1 MNAVAATG
9 IASVDHHVAIHSPTP
24 ATSQASRGIVSC
36 EPAVRN
42 MSKKKA
48 GPNHKPICLT
58 IDRSCCWSVTMKVF
72 PETKRPPFGGPVEVA
87 SDATYSVFSE
97 AHTKVNVHV
106 ATIVRVSISE
116 VTEVAVGQWRALISQ
131 VLNTQSKARSRVT
144 HIEAVIK
151 GRIVGRH

>member
-9 IASVDHHVAIHSPTP
+9 IASVDHQVAIHSPTP

-36 EPAVRN
+36 EPTVRN

-58 IDRSCCWSVTMKVF
+58 VDRSCGKSVTINVS
-72 PETKRPPFGGPVEVA
+72 PETKRPPFGGPVKVA
-87 SDATYSVFSE
+87 SDATSSVFSE
-97 AHTKVNVHV
+97 AHTQVNVHV
-106 ATIVRVSISE
+106 TTVVRVSISK
-116 VTEVAVGQWRALISQ
+116 VTEVAVGQWRALVGQ
-131 VLNTQSKARSRVT
+131 VLNAQSKARTRFT